1 MNKMVLLGFLLLL
14 STVSN
19 AGMYRWVDDSGK
31 VHYSDK
37 MPVSV
42 SKKVHSEL
50 TGDGIFKKS
59 VDPQAE
65 KKFASQKQLDQELL
79 ALERKSQEE
88 SRLKKQRDIA
98 EKNKYDKFL
107 LSTYD
112 DKSELI
118 RFFKNKIKL
127 LKGNSSFLKAQSIVL
142 LKKVNKLEKRKVKV
156 SDKRTLNSI
165 NKKIVRIENSI
176 KQYKTALND
185 NTQEL
190 LILSNNYQKDYKR
203 FTELTK

>member
-156 SDKRTLNSI
+156 SDKRTLTSI